1 MSAGRLG
8 AGRMLQK
15 LGGYASGDK
24 HAMKQA
30 SAGVAMMAAAMLGKG
45 DKVAGVGQRAIDRR
59 NDRLAEHGHE
69 IKSTMSVDPA
79 RKPNYG
85 NKADRRQSIN
95 EQARERVEK
104 RRQYNNPT
112 PQTSEK
118 LSRPQNK
125 PNTNR
130 TNNTKKPDNNPNVR
144 KPKEMKNKD

>member
-1 MSAGRLG
+1 
-8 AGRMLQK
+8 
-15 LGGYASGDK
+15 
-24 HAMKQA
+24 MKQA

-45 DKVAGVGQRAIDRR
+45 DKVAGLGQRAIDRR
-59 NDRLAEHGHE
+59 NDRLAEHSHE

-95 EQARERVEK
+95 EQTRERVEK

-112 PQTSEK
+112 PQRSEK
-118 LSRPQNK
+118 PEKPTKSQNK
-125 PNTNR
+125 PKTNR
-130 TNNTKKPDNNPNVR
+130 TNNVKKPDNTPNVR